1 MVINMVK
8 INVDEVKKYLDIIT
22 NLLSKYREKHEKIEF
37 EYNNMVLNWKNNK
50 APVFFALI
58 NDNQLLNIK
67 LICTLESEIKVL
79 SRVINKYL
87 EIAIKIEY
95 NLEQKDYLISKF
107 DNILNKIDNILTKF
121 NELGDISFCSN
132 KLNILNEKSK
142 LKSDKVNIES
152 IKDKIKEKYSYIEQV
167 EKDLNSF
174 SMEDINISIKNELLI
189 PKKVVDNYKFNID
202 EVRVSNKKLIAYFNS
217 QADIMSKIK
226 ANFNEMSKYY
236 TSKSFSSLLQYNQSI
251 FSNLENVNQINK
263 KIYRNINDICDDY
276 EQMIIQ
282 NINNLEGLK

>member
-1 MVINMVK
+1 
-8 INVDEVKKYLDIIT
+8 
-22 NLLSKYREKHEKIEF
+22 
-37 EYNNMVLNWKNNK
+37 
-50 APVFFALI
+50 
-58 NDNQLLNIK
+58 
-67 LICTLESEIKVL
+67 
-79 SRVINKYL
+79 
-87 EIAIKIEY
+87 
-95 NLEQKDYLISKF
+95 
-107 DNILNKIDNILTKF
+107 
-121 NELGDISFCSN
+121 
-132 KLNILNEKSK
+132 
-142 LKSDKVNIES
+142 
-152 IKDKIKEKYSYIEQV
+152 
-167 EKDLNSF
+167 
-174 SMEDINISIKNELLI
+174 MEDINISIKNELLI

>member
-1 MVINMVK
+1 MVK

-87 EIAIKIEY
+87 EIATKIEC

-107 DNILNKIDNILTKF
+107 DNVLNKIDNILTKF

-142 LKSDKVNIES
+142 LKSDKANIES
-152 IKDKIKEKYSYIEQV
+152 IKDKIKEKYSYIEHV

-226 ANFNEMSKYY
+226 ANFNEVSKYY
-236 TSKSFSSLLQYNQSI
+236 TSKSFSNLLQYNESI

>member
-1 MVINMVK
+1 MVK

-87 EIAIKIEY
+87 EIATKIEC

-107 DNILNKIDNILTKF
+107 DNVLNKIDNILTKF

-142 LKSDKVNIES
+142 LKSDKANIES

-174 SMEDINISIKNELLI
+174 SVEDINISIKNELII

-236 TSKSFSSLLQYNQSI
+236 TSKSFSNLLQYNESI

>member
-1 MVINMVK
+1 MVK
-8 INVDEVKKYLDIIT
+8 INVEEVKKYLDIIT

-87 EIAIKIEY
+87 EIATKIEC

-236 TSKSFSSLLQYNQSI
+236 TSKNFSNLLQYNESI

>member
-1 MVINMVK
+1 MVK

>member
-1 MVINMVK
+1 MVK

-87 EIAIKIEY
+87 EIAIKIEC

>member
-1 MVINMVK
+1 MVK

-87 EIAIKIEY
+87 EIATKIEC

-107 DNILNKIDNILTKF
+107 DNVLNKIDNILTKF

-132 KLNILNEKSK
+132 ELNILNEKSK
-142 LKSDKVNIES
+142 LKSDKANIES

-174 SMEDINISIKNELLI
+174 SVEDINISIKNELLI

-236 TSKSFSSLLQYNQSI
+236 TSKSFSNLLQYNESI

>member
-1 MVINMVK
+1 MVK

-87 EIAIKIEY
+87 EIATKIEC

-107 DNILNKIDNILTKF
+107 DNVLNKIDNILTKF

-142 LKSDKVNIES
+142 LKSDKANIES

-174 SMEDINISIKNELLI
+174 SVEDINISIKNELLI

-236 TSKSFSSLLQYNQSI
+236 TSKSFSNLLQYNESI

>member
-1 MVINMVK
+1 MVK

-87 EIAIKIEY
+87 EIAIKIEC

-142 LKSDKVNIES
+142 LKSDKVNIDS

>member
-1 MVINMVK
+1 MVK

-67 LICTLESEIKVL
+67 LICTLKSEIKVL

-87 EIAIKIEY
+87 EIATKIEC

-107 DNILNKIDNILTKF
+107 DNVLNKIDNILTKF

-142 LKSDKVNIES
+142 LKSDKANIES

-174 SMEDINISIKNELLI
+174 SVEDINISIKNELLI

-236 TSKSFSSLLQYNQSI
+236 TSKSFSNLLQYNESI